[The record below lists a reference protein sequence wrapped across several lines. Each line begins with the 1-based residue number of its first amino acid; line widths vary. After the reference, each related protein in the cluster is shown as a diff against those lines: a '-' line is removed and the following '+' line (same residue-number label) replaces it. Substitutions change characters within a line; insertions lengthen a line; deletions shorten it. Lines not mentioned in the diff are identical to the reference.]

1 MRFGMPI
8 PERIQNAPEL
18 EQTWQLYYQGF
29 LDLNSTRDMGMAM
42 GPISYMTM
50 VEYCLMNEIYGEQQQ
65 DFIWIVA
72 RLDQRYLKRSNKDH
86 GGPQGPSKIS

>member
-1 MRFGMPI
+1 MPV

-29 LDLNSTRDMGMAM
+29 LDLNSTRAMGMSM

-50 VEYCLMNEIYGEQQQ
+50 VEYCFVNNVDGEQRE
-65 DFIWIVA
+65 DFIWLVA
-72 RLDQRYLKRSNKDH
+72 RLDQKYLKWSNKEH
-86 GGPQGPSKIS
+86 GGPKGPREIS